1 MSYKTIM
8 IYVSDTPLARQQV
21 DYACRLAIRFGAKL
35 VGITAQLPQ
44 APPID
49 PYSSSM
55 ITSEIMELEKA
66 AAEKFIEASKIV
78 FETATA
84 NLALEREWRSAL
96 DLPADFI
103 ARESRT
109 ADLVLIG
116 EDSSQLPR
124 SSAPWAGD
132 IVMTAGR
139 PVLILPKVLPSS
151 ADMDNVLIAWKDTRE
166 TRLALYLALPLLRQA
181 QKVTILRVC
190 NEDDIGRTESEVSDV
205 AGFLLRHDIKA
216 DGMAQVLTE
225 KTVAAQI
232 LASATRDK
240 ADMIVM
246 GGYGHSRFREWAF
259 GGVTRDILQDCAF
272 PRLLAH

>member
-1 MSYKTIM
+1 MSYKTLM
-8 IYVSDTPLARQQV
+8 IHVSDTPLARRQV
-21 DYACRLAIRFGAKL
+21 DYACLLAARFGAKL

-55 ITSEIMELEKA
+55 ITAEIMDLEKA
-66 AAEKFIEASKIV
+66 AAQKALDAAKAV
-78 FETATA
+78 FEAGTA
-84 NLALEREWRSAL
+84 NKPLETEWRAAL
-96 DLPADFI
+96 DLPADYI

-109 ADLVLIG
+109 ADLVLVG
-116 EDSSQLPR
+116 EDAAQAPR
-124 SSAPWAGD
+124 STAPWAGD

-139 PVLILPKVLPSS
+139 PVLIMPKAVPEKASL
-151 ADMDNVLIAWKDTRE
+151 DNILIAWKDTRE
-166 TRLALYLALPLLRQA
+166 TRLALYLALPVLRLA
-181 QKVTILRVC
+181 SRVTILRVC
-190 NEDDIGRTESEVSDV
+190 NEDDIGHTESEIADV
-205 AGFLLRHDIKA
+205 ASFLLRHDIKA

-232 LASATRDK
+232 LVSATK
-240 ADMIVM
+240 AKTDLIVM

-259 GGVTRDILQDCAF
+259 GGVTRDILQNCPF